1 MEEFSPGQMK
11 ERMPKK
17 EKLKDKVAKIK
28 ENKEKIKEKIKKNGK
43 RPGGEKK
50 PAPAEGDQQQTP
62 AQDNT
67 TPARRL

>member
-43 RPGGEKK
+43 RPGGE
-50 PAPAEGDQQQTP
+50 
-62 AQDNT
+62 
-67 TPARRL
+67 